1 MVVLR
6 LNQHSFR
13 FCHEETNPPQE
24 KKIYG
29 NWFIYKSW
37 QFLGTKTLR
46 TSIKRYRRVAK
57 SSKPRL
63 HNSICTGTNI
73 VKIWLSLCP
82 VACQVCKACAIFFPT
97 EDQLQFKSAS
107 CQACD
112 NLQICNTNIVKLSF
126 LTLQNSNN
134 KWHISQTT

>member
-73 VKIWLSLCP
+73 VKIWLSLCLIGC
-82 VACQVCKACAIFFPT
+82 VRFAKHCGKMYGSHLFSYCGFSLLKIRKVKFYIKMRWNTMF
-97 EDQLQFKSAS
+97 LRYIL
-107 CQACD
+107 
-112 NLQICNTNIVKLSF
+112 NLAAMA
-126 LTLQNSNN
+126 
-134 KWHISQTT
+134 